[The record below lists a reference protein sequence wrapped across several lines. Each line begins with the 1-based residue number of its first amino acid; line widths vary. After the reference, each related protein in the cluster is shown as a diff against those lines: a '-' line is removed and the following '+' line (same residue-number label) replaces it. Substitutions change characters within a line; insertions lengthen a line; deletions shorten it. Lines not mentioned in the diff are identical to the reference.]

1 MKLKSLTKVRLHQM
15 TVLFG
20 KSGSGKAEYVEN
32 RIYTPDGPKRFGDLK
47 IGDYVFDRFGKPTK
61 VIGTFPQGELDAYEV
76 TLADG
81 RTVICNDEHIWTT
94 VTSRNSLKDHTLRHI
109 IDNGVTINKEGR
121 DHCHFY
127 IPTHSYVQFKE
138 QEISVHPYL
147 VGTFIANGALRSRYL
162 TLSSNDLFVVEKVA
176 ELLGATY
183 KKNSDKN
190 FNYTFYKEGHLIK
203 TDEVFTELLDKY
215 SHEKFIPQEYLFN
228 KVEIRRELLQGL
240 MDNDGYVGAEYHG
253 ASTSYY
259 TVSPKLRDD
268 VVFLVRSLGYETH
281 VYEDVREGKR
291 TGYDIGLRV
300 PPRERKSLFTLPR
313 KLKRALGVEN
323 NCLRRRYEKVGIAKV
338 TKLDKKLP
346 MMCIKVD
353 NPESLYLSNEFVVT
367 HNTSVINSLP
377 GKTLII
383 DTDRGLASVS
393 PTDSVDVAECYN
405 WEDVLEAFAIAKTG
419 DYESIAVDHFTNVQ
433 ELCYKHI
440 MEKYKVDKMQI
451 QHYGEASPL
460 LKGLVDQL
468 VGFSYDG
475 KNVLVLAQEMSIN
488 VEEDEGED
496 VPRVICPNVSPAVR
510 SYLQASARIVA
521 HTQKENKKTFENG
534 KKSIEEVYIAQV
546 AGNPILTT
554 KVTRKPGIEIPN
566 KIKNPTW
573 AKLTKLIT
581 GETAK
586 KPAKAKEEEAP
597 VKEEKPKR
605 TKKAKKT
612 EE

>member
-1 MKLKSLTKVRLHQM
+1 MKLKSLSKVRLHQM

-32 RIYTPDGPKRFGDLK
+32 KIYTPDGPKRFGDLK

-61 VIGTFPQGELDAYEV
+61 VVGTFPQGELDAYEV

-109 IDNGVTINKEGR
+109 IDNGVTIHKDGR

-127 IPTHSYVQFKE
+127 IPTHSYVQFRE
-138 QEISVHPYL
+138 QEVKTHPYL
-147 VGTFIANGALRSRYL
+147 VGTFIANGALRSNYL

-176 ELLGATY
+176 KLLGATY
-183 KKNSDKN
+183 KKSSDKN
-190 FNYTFYKEGHLIK
+190 FNYTFRKEGHIIK
-203 TDEVFTELLDKY
+203 TEELFTELLGKY
-215 SHEKFIPQEYLFN
+215 SHEKFIPEEYLFN
-228 KVEIRRELLQGL
+228 SVEIRRELLQGL
-240 MDNDGYVGAEYHG
+240 MDNDGYIGAEYHG

-268 VVFLVRSLGYETH
+268 VVSLVRSLGYETH

-291 TGYDIGLRV
+291 TGYDIGVRV

-313 KLKRALGVEN
+313 KLKRALAVEN

-383 DTDRGLASVS
+383 DTDRGLASVT
-393 PTDSVDVAECYN
+393 PDERYDVAECYT

-419 DYESIAVDHFTNVQ
+419 DYDSIAVDHFTNVQ
-433 ELCYKHI
+433 ELCYKFI
-440 MEKYKVDKMQI
+440 MEKYNVKQMQI

-460 LKGLVDQL
+460 LKSLVDQL
-468 VGFSYDG
+468 VGLSYDG
-475 KNVLVLAQEMSIN
+475 KNVLVIAQEMSIN
-488 VEEDEGED
+488 VEEDEGSD
-496 VPRVICPNVSPAVR
+496 VPKVICPNLSPALR
-510 SYLQASARIVA
+510 SYLQASARIIA
-521 HTQKENKKTFENG
+521 HTQKENKKVFENG

-581 GETAK
+581 GETTK

-597 VKEEKPKR
+597 VKEENPKR